1 MPWLGVGYDCG
12 AASAGGGGVWGRL
25 YCGSS
30 RRSTVAVGT
39 EAVASGWEA
48 KGLEKLLAWKRLWLS
63 ALQPANPNDI
73 SASAAACGTRRE
85 RSNSTTR
92 DMVTHSYATKYCFE

>member
-1 MPWLGVGYDCG
+1 MPGPGAAGEDCG
-12 AASAGGGGVWGRL
+12 AAMEGGGACGRAYWGRW
-25 YCGSS
+25 
-30 RRSTVAVGT
+30 RRSTAAVGT

-48 KGLEKLLAWKRLWLS
+48 KGLEKLLAWKRLEVS

-73 SASAAACGTRRE
+73 SARTATCSPRRE

-92 DMVTHSYATKYCFE
+92 DMVTHSYATK

>member
-1 MPWLGVGYDCG
+1 MPGPGAAGEDCG
-12 AASAGGGGVWGRL
+12 AAMEGGGACGRL

-30 RRSTVAVGT
+30 CRSTADVGT

-63 ALQPANPNDI
+63 ALQPANPNAI
-73 SASAAACGTRRE
+73 SASAAACGTGRE

-92 DMVTHSYATKYCFE
+92 DMVTHWYATNYCF